1 MGVNDEGGNKTLAR
15 TIDLDALKDR
25 DVSPY
30 VGANLVLNP
39 IFENIGTEHAN
50 GLTLHTNFSTT
61 FQYAPGWYN
70 FGADSSGSIGASVV
84 QTLNPFRMKGNKA
97 GLLITQND
105 GVQYGLCQPILR
117 AAQISGRR
125 VRVTGAY
132 EVKTG
137 PGGGVQAGMSVFLVT
152 KVSSAAVDPATTPTF
167 LVSEK
172 YWRAAG
178 TSGNWDAIRL
188 ENTTAL
194 KHVVR
199 VACSGSDYETGEEL
213 FNRAFDW
220 WDIGGTVP
228 DKYTEVFLGSDNEN
242 AVDAEGLGATGI
254 KQAVDIYFLGSVATP
269 ADGTGTSGML
279 ELVKDTSTAGSGLQ
293 TFETFVD
300 IPEDMFADDAAS
312 GLYQD
317 AWLVFMPVHPD
328 DISSMTQ
335 SAEVR
340 VYALSLEPVVEDLA
354 GRLIFGMQSSSPAA
368 AFGAGIG
375 GFPIRHLLRYPVYV
389 PALYILDVHGLVR
402 TDEGA
407 TNASGYIT
415 RPEGESLDQFDLAS
429 GCWKVSEG
437 NGVFVARQ
445 SDLPPGS
452 AVLKASFTIWDMENM
467 RVEASLYQ
475 VLNYDPRQYVP
486 GGVSYPLA
494 TNMEE
499 VLEWNGGNPYN
510 PPISD
515 QVNTADARRN
525 RIGFHWPVASTS
537 GGDLDGGSGS
547 PGNLEDA
554 STLGGASLWLRA
566 ETTDGENNVSL
577 EYVHLK
583 SGWVLAAVDPRWPHA
598 QWKRTP

>member
-1 MGVNDEGGNKTLAR
+1 MGVNDEGGNKTIAR
-15 TIDLDALKDR
+15 TIDLDALKGR
-25 DVSPY
+25 DVPPY

-39 IFENIGTEHAN
+39 IFENIRTEHAN
-50 GLTLHTNFSTT
+50 GLAFHTNFSTT

-70 FGADSSGSIGASVV
+70 FGADSSGSVGASVV
-84 QTLNPFRMKGNKA
+84 QTLNPFRMKGSDA
-97 GLLITQND
+97 GLLLTQND

-117 AAQISGRR
+117 AAQLSGRR

-132 EVKTG
+132 EVRTG

-152 KVSSAAVDPATTPTF
+152 KVSSVEVDPATVGTPAAN
-167 LVSEK
+167 EK

-188 ENTTAL
+188 ENTTSL

-199 VACSGSDYETGEEL
+199 IACSSSDYETGEEL

-228 DKYTEVFLGSDNEN
+228 NRYTEVFFGSDNAD

-254 KQAVDIYFLGSVATP
+254 KQAVDIYFLRSVATP

-279 ELVKDTSTAGSGLQ
+279 ELVKDTSAAGSGLQ
-293 TFETFVD
+293 TFETFID
-300 IPEDMFADDAAS
+300 IPEDMFADDVAN

-335 SAEVR
+335 PAEVR
-340 VYALSLEPVVEDLA
+340 VYALSMEPVVEDLA
-354 GRLIFGMQSSSPAA
+354 GRLIFGMQAPSPAA
-368 AFGAGIG
+368 AFGAGTG
-375 GFPIRHLLRYPVYV
+375 GFPVRHLLRYPVYV
-389 PALYILDVHGLVR
+389 PALYVLDVHGLVFV
-402 TDEGA
+402 DMGD
-407 TNASGYIT
+407 TNSW
-415 RPEGESLDQFDLAS
+415 ENLNQFDLAS
-429 GCWKVSEG
+429 GCWKITED
-437 NGVFVARQ
+437 NGIFIARQ
-445 SDLPPGS
+445 ADLPPGS
-452 AVLKASFTIWDMENM
+452 AVLKAAFTIWAMENM
-467 RVEASLYQ
+467 KVEASLYQ
-475 VLNYDPRQYVP
+475 VLNYDPRQYAP

-499 VLEWNGGNPYN
+499 ILEWNGGSPYN
-510 PPISD
+510 PAISD
-515 QVNTADARRN
+515 QVNTANARRN
-525 RIGFHWPVASTS
+525 RVGFHWPVTSIS
-537 GGDLDGGSGS
+537 GGDLDGGSGAL
-547 PGNLEDA
+547 GNLEDV
-554 STLGGASLWLRA
+554 STLGGASLWLRV
-566 ETTDGENNVSL
+566 ETTDGENDVSP

-583 SGWVLAAVDPRWPHA
+583 GGWILAAVDPRWPHA